1 MLHCTFISTHNPW
14 HRATA
19 LENRRFDMEGETAAV
34 KSFRPFSEF
43 ATRYNQ
49 QEISIILQSEINGV
63 LYFTK

>member
-19 LENRRFDMEGETAAV
+19 LEIRRFDMEGETAAV

-49 QEISIILQSEINGV
+49 EEIQRTLQSEINDV
-63 LYFTK
+63 LCFTK